1 MLSNYKD
8 QKPHFQWR
16 CEAQDPLILFFTAP
30 FYQLYLPALVSSDR
44 IGLFPQESQTVL
56 FQHNQKDDKDSAI
69 ILDKYLGGVLQYA
82 RTVIR
87 EAF

>member
-69 ILDKYLGGVLQYA
+69 ILDKYLGGVLQ
-82 RTVIR
+82 
-87 EAF
+87 